1 MSVSG
6 FDRDYAVRP
15 GAKPLY
21 ARPTGNL
28 AAAMIGV
35 VAMTVLGVAAI
46 FVKPQPTIE
55 ASADN
60 GARGDS
66 GDIARAPGPAP
77 VAKQNAAFD
86 LTAPE
91 FAKEKKTFSS
101 RRLEGG
107 DAREDSLTLGEFTSG
122 GPYLR
127 LDIRETPADKRGNP
141 DFFLDLT
148 RHAAQAGL
156 AVVKISQPSP
166 LASRFGSFETAD
178 IRLSQKAGGE
188 SAPTERA
195 CLALR
200 LIGGQAFG
208 GDRRHGVRRARETAR
223 PAGARLHFGSIGLS
237 FRMARTRRSTS
248 SSWPRSKSAARV
260 AAAPARPFR
269 PTPRKTAGWTRI
281 QCRRRSKRSQR
292 RQNTRRRP
300 TNAVTP
306 ALDAIAARSLS
317 LCAAIRYC
325 SSMSSA

>member
-6 FDRDYAVRP
+6 FERDYAVRP

-35 VAMTVLGVAAI
+35 VAMTVLGAAPI
-46 FVKPQPTIE
+46 FVKPQPTVE
-55 ASADN
+55 ASVDN

-77 VAKQNAAFD
+77 IAKQNAAFD

-101 RRLEGG
+101 RRLEDG
-107 DAREDSLTLGEFTSG
+107 DAREDSLTLGEFVSG

-141 DFFLDLT
+141 DFFLDVT

-188 SAPTERA
+188 SAPIERA

-200 LIGGQAFG
+200 LIGGKRSVEIAG
-208 GDRRHGVRRARETAR
+208 VACGAPAKPIDRRALGCILDRLDYVPNGENAAFDQFFQAAEQERGKGCGAGGAALSSNAEKNSWLEAHSMPPAVKAEPTA
-223 PAGARLHFGSIGLS
+223 PKHTKKAH
-237 FRMARTRRSTS
+237 
-248 SSWPRSKSAARV
+248 
-260 AAAPARPFR
+260 
-269 PTPRKTAGWTRI
+269 
-281 QCRRRSKRSQR
+281 
-292 RQNTRRRP
+292 
-300 TNAVTP
+300 
-306 ALDAIAARSLS
+306 
-317 LCAAIRYC
+317 
-325 SSMSSA
+325 